1 MGNNTY
7 SDENLFL
14 TLKSVE
20 EKNDEDRKFNSALIV
35 LQDNPTDDDAKNT
48 LISLSEHG
56 HDKAKLASAIV
67 FIRVANNE
75 EAHWDLRRV
84 ENIEDKDFQYIV
96 RHLSTFDGDGKP
108 SRQEEITREVAE
120 FVQEKSA
127 LISDNDPDYWWT
139 VCRNADF
146 AAEAFLDGLLITD
159 FEVETIKSVYD
170 YLMSEPAIWEDLE

>member
-1 MGNNTY
+1 MENST
-7 SDENLFL
+7 SLEENLFL
-14 TLKSVE
+14 ALHSVE
-20 EKNDEDRKFNSALIV
+20 EKNEEDKQFNLALNA
-35 LQDNPTDDDAKNT
+35 LQKNPADDDAKNT

-84 ENIEDKDFQYIV
+84 ENIEDEDFKYIV
-96 RHLSTFDGDGKP
+96 RHLSTFDDAGKP
-108 SRQEEITREVAE
+108 GRQEEITREVAE

-127 LISDNDPDYWWT
+127 LISDNDPNYWWT

-159 FEVETIKSVYD
+159 FEVDTIKSVYD
-170 YLMSEPAIWEDLE
+170 YLMDEPEIWQDLE

>member
-1 MGNNTY
+1 MDNSTY
-7 SDENLFL
+7 SEENLFL
-14 TLKSVE
+14 AVHSVE
-20 EKNDEDRKFNSALIV
+20 EKNEADKQFNLALNI
-35 LQDNPTDDDAKNT
+35 LQNNPTDDDAKNT
-48 LISLSEHG
+48 MISLSEHG
-56 HDKAKLASAIV
+56 HDKAKLVSAIV
-67 FIRVANNE
+67 FIRVVNNE

-84 ENIEDKDFQYIV
+84 ENIEDEDFKYIV
-96 RHLSTFDGDGKP
+96 RHLSAVDDDGKP
-108 SRQEEITREVAE
+108 SRQQEITKEIAE

-170 YLMSEPAIWEDLE
+170 YLIDEPAIWEDLE

>member
-1 MGNNTY
+1 M
-7 SDENLFL
+7 
-14 TLKSVE
+14 
-20 EKNDEDRKFNSALIV
+20 ALRV
-35 LQDNPTDDDAKNT
+35 LQKNPTDDDAKNT

-84 ENIEDKDFQYIV
+84 ENIEDEDFKNIV
-96 RHLSTFDGDGKP
+96 RHLSAVDDGGKP
-108 SRQEEITREVAE
+108 SRQEEITKEIAE

-159 FEVETIKSVYD
+159 FEVDTINNVYD
-170 YLMSEPAIWEDLE
+170 HFLDNPEIWEDLE